1 MFLRYYLSVDDLDL
15 EGLFEILLVNNFSLG
30 SGFDQEFS
38 DRSHNDIFVE
48 HLCLGFE
55 KLS

>member
-1 MFLRYYLSVDDLDL
+1 MRYYLSVDDLDL